1 MSDEEEAQVEVK
13 PAEPILIAEFEG
25 DYVRDFEGKLPAL
38 SMIMPEGYAR
48 GTHLKLQIE
57 VRIRNVRY
65 EEKSSKKNERPELV
79 RQHMFALEEI
89 QLLGAYTP
97 EEMDPGVGGSAA
109 ASAVDVVGV
118 EDLGMTEEQARQAF
132 GF

>member
-1 MSDEEEAQVEVK
+1 MSDEELPAITPVETAK

-38 SMIMPEGYAR
+38 SMVMPEGYAR
-48 GTHLKLQIE
+48 GTHLKLLVE

-65 EEKSSKKNERPELV
+65 EEKRAKTDERPELV

-97 EEMDPGVGGSAA
+97 DEMDPGVGGTAA
-109 ASAVDVVGV
+109 ASAEESEEAVPDFEVD
-118 EDLGMTEEQARQAF
+118 F
-132 GF
+132 